1 MDNTERNPGIWFD
14 PGIDER
20 QDEWLRLLGEFEVGL
35 ARAVLACDPEHANAL
50 QMLGA
55 SLTRLGRHEDALV
68 VDRRLVRLQPSD
80 PIAHYNLAC
89 SFSNLGRVDDAF
101 RSLER
106 AFDLGYRDIRFL
118 REDPDLENVRRDRRF
133 DAFLALAVTMAK
145 NDPPDR

>member
-1 MDNTERNPGIWFD
+1 MNSMERNPGIWFD
-14 PGIDER
+14 PGHEGYAETW
-20 QDEWLRLLGEFEVGL
+20 QRLLGEFEVGI

-80 PIAHYNLAC
+80 PVAHYNLAC
-89 SFSNLGRVDDAF
+89 SFSNLARLDDAF

-106 AFDLGYRDIRFL
+106 AFDLGYRDFRFL
-118 REDPDLENVRRDRRF
+118 REDPDLENVRRDPRF
-133 DAFLALAVTMAK
+133 DAFLSRVVTVAK